1 VQNEISNNEKLI
13 FTNYG
18 SPNYHVQV
26 HVHVWVRHAITY
38 LIISVLHGFLQ
49 SVDAG
54 GSESDEDGLCE
65 YEKQRL
71 RKIKEN
77 RAFLASLNLDT
88 AKEDLKAL
96 TQKQVKVCQ
105 RCLVQ
110 LGIHRVYLKGK
121 SWNHAATLYNILQIQ
136 LCGVTSPI

>member
-96 TQKQVKVCQ
+96 TEKQVKVCR
-105 RCLVQ
+105 RCLEQ
-110 LGIHRVYLKGK
+110 LGMHYYAHSSAAVLCTCTYVFERQIVEACSYL
-121 SWNHAATLYNILQIQ
+121 I
-136 LCGVTSPI
+136 